1 MVFRIPIHQVFNTK
15 QKWQQE
21 TVFRTGNKRFKDIY
35 IALLSL
41 FRSDQSIDLD
51 KEVRHDIYILYKV
64 LSIC

>member
-41 FRSDQSIDLD
+41 LRSDQSIDLD